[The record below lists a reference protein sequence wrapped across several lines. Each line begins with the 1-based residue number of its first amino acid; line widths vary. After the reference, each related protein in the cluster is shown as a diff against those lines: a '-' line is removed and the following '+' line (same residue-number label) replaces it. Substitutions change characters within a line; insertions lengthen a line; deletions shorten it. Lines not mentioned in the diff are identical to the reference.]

1 MVRWLRTGWERWLLI
16 LRDRPKR
23 PRARIMTALVC
34 VVIGLMIS
42 VSSLNARGFDLR
54 PGRNTQ
60 LIDVIRDGTRR
71 NADLT
76 RDVAALRAEVD
87 ELASRAGDEP
97 DMSGRVAET
106 GGYTGTEPVQG
117 PGYTVILTDAPTS
130 VTVAG
135 IDEDLLV
142 VHQQDIQAVANV
154 FWGAGAEAMTIQGQR
169 VVATTGIKCV
179 GNSVVLHGTPYA
191 PPYVI
196 SAIGDPEQLSH
207 ALATSSYLKVYRQ
220 HAEAYN
226 LGYQQ
231 KREGNLR
238 FPGFEGA
245 VELQYARAA

>member
-1 MVRWLRTGWERWLLI
+1 MSERLRVAMERLQRV
-16 LRDRPKR
+16 LRSRPKR
-23 PRARIMTALVC
+23 PRGRVVTALVC

-60 LIDVIRDGTRR
+60 LMDVIRDGSRR

-76 RDVAALRAEVD
+76 HEVATVRAEVD
-87 ELASRAGDEP
+87 ELATRAGAEP
-97 DMSGRVAET
+97 DVSGRLAQT
-106 GGYTGTEPVQG
+106 GWHAGADPVTG
-117 PGYTVILTDAPTS
+117 PGFTVILTDAPSS
-130 VTVAG
+130 VSVAG

-154 FWGAGAEAMTIQGQR
+154 FWAAGAEAMTIQGQR

-196 SAIGDPEQLSH
+196 SAIGDPDLLAE
-207 ALATSSYLKVYRQ
+207 ALTASTYLKVYRQ

-231 KREGNLR
+231 KREGSLR
-238 FPGFEGA
+238 FPAFAGA
-245 VELQYARAA
+245 VELQYAAAS